1 MWAVALAVALAAAPE
16 DATRGQQLMQAKG
29 CLACHSMD
37 GSQRSGPSFRD
48 LQAEW
53 GRTRKVTTRE
63 GSAGVTVDEAY
74 VARSLR
80 DPDNEVALGYPPR
93 LMPKYD
99 VSDDDARAIAAAIRS
114 PESVDASKTKR
125 GGSLIPLIGCCVA
138 FVLFHFLLSATS
150 IKRQLQLAIGPKGFA
165 AVYSVLALGT
175 FAGMIVFY
183 RTAPFIELWNPPRWT
198 RWVPVLVMPLALLF
212 MVAGFSTPSPT
223 AAGQEA
229 KAKEARPIGITA
241 VTRHPAL
248 WGFSLWALAHLATNG
263 ELHVIAVAVS
273 ILVLAL
279 GGMLHIDARRRETLG
294 ADWDAYAAK
303 TSLIP
308 FVAIAQGRAR
318 LVPSEIGARRVLI
331 AAVLYILIFFAHP
344 YVIGAS
350 PSP

>member
-1 MWAVALAVALAAAPE
+1 MWALALAFALSATPE

-29 CLACHSMD
+29 CFACHSTD
-37 GSQRSGPSFRD
+37 GSKRSGPSF
-48 LQAEW
+48 QSVQSEW
-53 GRTRKVTTRE
+53 GRTKQVTTRE
-63 GSAGVTVDEAY
+63 GSADVTVDEAY
-74 VARSLR
+74 IARALR
-80 DPDNEVALGYPPR
+80 DPDNEIAAGFSPR

-114 PESVDASKTKR
+114 PEAVDASKTQR
-125 GGSLIPLIGCCVA
+125 GGSLIPLIGCSAA

-150 IKRQLQLAIGPKGFA
+150 IKRQLQLAIGAKGF
-165 AVYSVLALGT
+165 LALYSIVALAS
-175 FAGMIVFY
+175 FAGMVVFY

-198 RWVPVLVMPLALLF
+198 RWVPVLVMPLALLSLI
-212 MVAGFSTPSPT
+212 AGYSTPSPT

-248 WGFSLWALAHLATNG
+248 WGFALWALSHLATNG
-263 ELHVIAVAVS
+263 ELHVIVVAGS

-279 GGMLHIDARRRETLG
+279 GGMLHIDARRRATLG

-303 TSLIP
+303 TSLVP
-308 FVAIAQGRAR
+308 FVAIAQGRAG
-318 LVPSEIGARRVLI
+318 LVPSEIGARRVVI
-331 AAVLYILIFFAHP
+331 AAVLYVLIFFAHP